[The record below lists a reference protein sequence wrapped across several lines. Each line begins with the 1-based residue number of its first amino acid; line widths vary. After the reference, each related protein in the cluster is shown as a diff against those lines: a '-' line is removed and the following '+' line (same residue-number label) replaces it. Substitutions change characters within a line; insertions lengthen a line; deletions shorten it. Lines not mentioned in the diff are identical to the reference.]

1 MAAGKFDRRITLEAA
16 SSRTSAAGAV
26 EQVWTRVADA
36 WAELVSSSGGES
48 FGDDQ
53 VTAITRATW
62 KIRYRP
68 NVTTSMRIVARGQV
82 YEINDVTE
90 TDRNRE
96 LVLSCTALNI
106 QSGNA

>member
-1 MAAGKFDRRITLEAA
+1 MAAGKFDRRITLEACHN
-16 SSRTSAAGAV
+16 RTTAAGAV
-26 EQVWTRVADA
+26 EQVWNTVASA

-53 VTAITRATW
+53 VTAVARAVW

-68 NVTTSMRIVARGQV
+68 NITTAMRVVARGQA
-82 YEINDVTE
+82 YEINDVSE
-90 TDRNRE
+90 PDRNRDI
-96 LVLSCTALNI
+96 VLNCTALNV

>member
-1 MAAGKFDRRITLEAA
+1 MAAGKFDRRITLEAP
-16 SSRTSAAGAV
+16 SNRTSAAGAV
-26 EQVWTRVADA
+26 EQVWTRVSDA

-53 VTAITRATW
+53 VTATARSTW

-68 NVTTSMRIVARGQV
+68 NVTTSMRLVARGQV

-96 LVLSCTALNI
+96 LVLSCTALNV